1 MSEMFKINHNDIY
14 QLRSNDRKLYLGKP
28 KTDFMKNSFSFR
40 GAFAWNDLPNNVV
53 NGYNELSTRSF
64 KTLINNHFDA
74 PGEMLTA
81 LLWQINYLI

>member
-1 MSEMFKINHNDIY
+1 MIM
-14 QLRSNDRKLYLGKP
+14 LRSNDRKLYLAKP
-28 KTDFMKNSFSFR
+28 KTSFMKNSFSYR

-74 PGEMLTA
+74 LGRC
-81 LLWQINYLI
+81 